1 MLHMMAFMSHWL
13 CMVTVPSSPQLVKK
27 SLAYLCPCHYGI
39 PDQQDFLD
47 FFCAHWKPT
56 HPLLDWLWTRCS
68 ERSWT
73 QCGTSTQ
80 MDFEEKMTRLIDSW
94 PSRLE
99 EIGSGIAMYSKWVVH
114 GGLIFFVGVAKPTKR
129 MIQIFWIL
137 VMIPCG
143 QPLKGPRLSF
153 WHSASLFMAP
163 AGPVG
168 SSEPS
173 RFGAKLSY
181 DRYRW
186 HTSPFMIFRFDQI
199 FMLPRPFD
207 SPASFSLFDDSTLL
221 HAQYKSWICTSCMWK
236 RFVSKPAL
244 RFEMYAFAFLF
255 GRAQSH
261 KRAT

>member
-1 MLHMMAFMSHWL
+1 
-13 CMVTVPSSPQLVKK
+13 
-27 SLAYLCPCHYGI
+27 
-39 PDQQDFLD
+39 
-47 FFCAHWKPT
+47 
-56 HPLLDWLWTRCS
+56 
-68 ERSWT
+68 
-73 QCGTSTQ
+73 
-80 MDFEEKMTRLIDSW
+80 
-94 PSRLE
+94 
-99 EIGSGIAMYSKWVVH
+99 
-114 GGLIFFVGVAKPTKR
+114 
-129 MIQIFWIL
+129 
-137 VMIPCG
+137 MIPCG

-261 KRAT
+261 KRATQASTHPTVVFRRRRRAIFSRPPSCGIQRFSSMAS